1 MTKKNNFF
9 IVVILSLF
17 FFSNISAEEK
27 IAFVDI
33 NYVYSNSQIGKK
45 IINEI
50 KVKKE
55 NLDKDFKDFQKKLEN
70 EKKNLINQKNVLAE
84 DEYKKKLVS
93 LENNL
98 KKYNEIISKKNKE
111 LIDYQKKSKNDFTN
125 TLRSTLA
132 DYAKKNSISLILSK
146 EQILIGVKTL
156 DVTKDILDLVNKS

>member
-1 MTKKNNFF
+1 MIKKNNFF

-55 NLDKDFKDFQKKLEN
+55 NLDKDFKDFQKKLE
-70 EKKNLINQKNVLAE
+70 L
-84 DEYKKKLVS
+84 
-93 LENNL
+93 
-98 KKYNEIISKKNKE
+98 
-111 LIDYQKKSKNDFTN
+111 
-125 TLRSTLA
+125 
-132 DYAKKNSISLILSK
+132 SLIH
-146 EQILIGVKTL
+146 I
-156 DVTKDILDLVNKS
+156 